1 MNEKNVYYKFLKEYV
16 FCQRRI
22 FAAVCII
29 LTLQSVASL
38 VIPFTY
44 QQLLDK
50 AFPEK
55 NQRLFIIM
63 LLVMLGCYFF
73 NSTSN
78 VFKDYFLAKIAENLT
93 RTLRIHI
100 NNKISVLQYHYFDEH
115 NLSEIISKYNK
126 ELETIKDNCGYMLI
140 KVISNILSF
149 ISASMIIAV
158 IDWKILIIS
167 LILLSLYFL
176 NGRYWGKKVEALSE
190 KAMQCNEE
198 SMNVLTENYRNVL
211 ITKLYSAY
219 KFVNQKFKEKC
230 DAQYR
235 TQVNLELVY
244 SVNINSGS
252 AIIYILSALI
262 WFVEG
267 LAVFWGKQTIGTI
280 TALIN
285 YQSMLISPLA
295 FLAEFN
301 NSYKGTVV
309 AIKRIMTILCYR
321 EEEAKGAELQEQIES
336 IQYADVDFRYKTSN
350 EAVIEGVKLSFEKGT
365 ISGIIGGS
373 GCGKSSL
380 IKMLPRLY
388 PVKQGKIFINDTD
401 LNKISLHN
409 LRRKMV
415 IVSQESYFYSGTIR
429 ENLNFGNSIDEIELI
444 KYSKM
449 LGLYEEIMK
458 MPDKWDTV
466 LNEGASNLSGGQKK
480 RLDILR
486 ALIMNPDII
495 IFDESTAS
503 IDLERRRMLFD
514 IIEQIKNEKI
524 VIMVTHNIEECER
537 CDNIFA
543 VKNKKVFKVNP
554 NDIVQAF

>member
-285 YQSMLISPLA
+285 YQSMLISSLA

>member
-158 IDWKILIIS
+158 IDWKILIMS
-167 LILLSLYFL
+167 LLLLALYFL
-176 NGRYWGKKVEALSE
+176 NGKYWGKKVEALSE

-219 KFVNQKFKEKC
+219 EFVNQKFKEKC

-336 IQYADVDFRYKTSN
+336 IQYADVDFSYKTSN

>member
-1 MNEKNVYYKFLKEYV
+1 MDGKKIYFKFLKEYV
-16 FCQRRI
+16 FCQKKV

-29 LTLQSVASL
+29 LIMQSVAML

-55 NQRLFIIM
+55 NQKLFIIM
-63 LLVMLGCYFF
+63 VLVMLGCYFF

-78 VFKDYFLAKIAENLT
+78 VLKDYLLAKIAENLT
-93 RTLRIHI
+93 RLLRIRI

-149 ISASMIIAV
+149 ISASIIIAI
-158 IDWKILIIS
+158 IDWKILIVS
-167 LILLSLYFL
+167 LLLLSLYFL
-176 NGRYWGKKVEALSE
+176 NGKYWGKRVEALSE

-198 SMNVLTENYRNVL
+198 SINSLTENYRNVL

-230 DAQYR
+230 DAQYK
-235 TQVNLELVY
+235 TQVNLEVVY

-262 WFVEG
+262 WLIEG
-267 LAVFWGKQTIGTI
+267 IGVFIGKQTIGTI

-295 FLAEFN
+295 FFAEFN

-309 AIKRIMTILCYR
+309 AIKRIMTILCYK
-321 EEEAKGAELQEQIES
+321 EEEAKGAELQEQIKS
-336 IQYADVDFRYKTSN
+336 IQYADVDFSYRKMEGT
-350 EAVIEGVKLSFEKGT
+350 VIEGVKLSFEKGT
-365 ISGIIGGS
+365 LNGIIGGS

-388 PVKQGKIFINDTD
+388 PVTQGKIFINDRD
-401 LNKISLHN
+401 LDKISLYN
-409 LRRKMV
+409 LRKKIA
-415 IVSQESYFYSGTIR
+415 IVSQESCFYSGTIW
-429 ENLNFGNSIDEIELI
+429 ENLNFGNSIDENTLI

-458 MPDKWDTV
+458 MPDKWNTV
-466 LNEGASNLSGGQKK
+466 LNEGTSNLSGGQKK

-486 ALIMNPDII
+486 ALIMDPDII

-503 IDLERRRMLFD
+503 IDLERRRMLFN
-514 IIEQIKNEKI
+514 IIEKIKKDKI
-524 VIMVTHNIEECER
+524 IIMVTHNIEECEW

-543 VKNKKVFKVNP
+543 VKNKKVFQVNS
-554 NDIVQAF
+554 NDIIQAF